1 MKYEAEKLGWK
12 RRNPWANKGIYPPW
26 VRDNEYRTDFIY
38 NNPGYHRRCDI
49 WWRNCDIFILLSIVT
64 NNEQE
69 KDTGGY

>member
-38 NNPGYHRRCDI
+38 NNPSYHRQGAI
-49 WWRNCDIFILLSIVT
+49 WWQNW
-64 NNEQE
+64 
-69 KDTGGY
+69 